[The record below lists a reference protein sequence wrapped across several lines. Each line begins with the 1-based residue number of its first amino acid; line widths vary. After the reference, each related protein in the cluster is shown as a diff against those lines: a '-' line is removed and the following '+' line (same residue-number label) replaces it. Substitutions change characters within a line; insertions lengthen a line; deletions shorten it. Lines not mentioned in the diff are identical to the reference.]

1 MNYDVKAGFS
11 RVNITPPLGIDIS
24 GYYIKRIADGVLDDL
39 EINTLAVSK
48 DGVTVLLMAV
58 DAMGMNKEYIDSMK
72 EYITRKR
79 VFPRRRYSFILP
91 IRTPP
96 PVLAAAIRS
105 PTKRRNICK
114 RYAAQA

>member
-1 MNYDVKAGFS
+1 M
-11 RVNITPPLGIDIS
+11 GIDIS
-24 GYYIKRIADGVLDDL
+24 GYYIKRIADGVLDEL

-48 DGVTVLLMAV
+48 DGSTVLLMAV

-72 EYITRKR
+72 EYITAQTGISAE
-79 VFPRRRYSFILP
+79 VIFIRP

-96 PVLAAAIRS
+96 PVLAAAIHS